1 MPEAWDVI
9 EMDDYVAHSK
19 YPHLVEE
26 MMEGFVQIYGR
37 RPDQFNFQRESSECF
52 ELLNTNDEVQNLTFC
67 LSSVNCHCFF
77 QLRRVTLL
85 NVSKDDTYMADMVH
99 LLSSFEF
106 GK

>member
-1 MPEAWDVI
+1 MLIEKKAEDVTVPEAWDVI

-52 ELLNTNDEVQNLTFC
+52 ELLNTNDEVIDFFC
-67 LSSVNCHCFF
+67 LLFSELSLFFSVTKGHIVECVK
-77 QLRRVTLL
+77 R
-85 NVSKDDTYMADMVH
+85 
-99 LLSSFEF
+99 
-106 GK
+106 